1 MPGTEIFTMDPIT
14 DHLIPDPCDPP
25 TPCTVLE
32 GYLGRG
38 CCSCCACEEA
48 PEPPKAGKAAKG
60 PAHITAKGSQGIG
73 CKCATQP
80 PSYRLYFDRS
90 FDQWI
95 EVRHGDLLTV
105 SSVDGRSVVRV
116 KRDAVLLFTQVLT
129 ADCCGQGF
137 LSGPIASGGERT
149 SDAQPVRNP
158 LPLPPSVPPKKPG
171 QC

>member
-1 MPGTEIFTMDPIT
+1 MDSIT

-38 CCSCCACEEA
+38 CCSCCSCGQE
-48 PEPPKAGKAAKG
+48 PESPKRTK
-60 PAHITAKGSQGIG
+60 PAKGSAPAIPETQHVGV
-73 CKCATQP
+73 CKCATHP
-80 PSYRLYFDRS
+80 GTYRLYFDRA

-95 EVRHGDLLTV
+95 EIRHRDLLTV
-105 SSVDGRSVVRV
+105 SNVDGRSVVRV
-116 KRDAVLLFTQVLT
+116 SRDAILLHTRVMT
-129 ADCCGQGF
+129 VDCCGNGF
-137 LSGPIASGGERT
+137 LSGPIAGTDRPADT
-149 SDAQPVRNP
+149 QPVRNP